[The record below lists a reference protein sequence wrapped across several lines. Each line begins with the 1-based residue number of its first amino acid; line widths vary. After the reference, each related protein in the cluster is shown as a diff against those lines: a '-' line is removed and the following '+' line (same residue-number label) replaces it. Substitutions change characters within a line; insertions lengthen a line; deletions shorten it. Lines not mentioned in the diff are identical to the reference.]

1 MEKLNYHKND
11 IMDECVKR
19 YLKSFAVTLDAVEY
33 VPKPYLKK
41 ILKYIFK
48 NMRRHFR
55 KVDGADR
62 QYQRKLFKELKSDLK
77 KTQKEKIKS
86 NLEQPSNIEPVVKLP
101 QTESTNG
108 ITLMP

>member
-19 YLKSFAVTLDAVEY
+19 YLQSFAVTLNAVEY

-48 NMRRHFR
+48 NMKKAFKRIDREDR
-55 KVDGADR
+55 K
-62 QYQRKLFKELKSDLK
+62 YQRQFNKKQKSK
-77 KTQKEKIKS
+77 KG
-86 NLEQPSNIEPVVKLP
+86 VK
-101 QTESTNG
+101 
-108 ITLMP
+108 